1 MRLILG
7 ELVDEGDKVFGF
19 LCVSGLVHEELLGG
33 NLCGVGWSRE
43 HWDS

>member
-1 MRLILG
+1 MQLIFG
-7 ELVDEGDKVFGF
+7 ELIDEGDEVFGF
-19 LCVSGLVHEELLGG
+19 LCVSGLVHEEFLGG